1 MEYLRDKET
10 DEQKEKEAIALENK
24 MLSILLPTVGAIAFI
39 IGLVGFIL
47 TVNEK
52 VGAAVFLMIIAVLGL
67 GGIGYGIFLIIKAQR
82 NKFRKPV
89 SEPSQE
95 PNHNKWLFIQEVVL
109 KYVDDYFFYDLAILF
124 RSGFPF
130 P

>member
-95 PNHNKWLFIQEVVL
+95 PNHNK
-109 KYVDDYFFYDLAILF
+109 
-124 RSGFPF
+124 
-130 P
+130 